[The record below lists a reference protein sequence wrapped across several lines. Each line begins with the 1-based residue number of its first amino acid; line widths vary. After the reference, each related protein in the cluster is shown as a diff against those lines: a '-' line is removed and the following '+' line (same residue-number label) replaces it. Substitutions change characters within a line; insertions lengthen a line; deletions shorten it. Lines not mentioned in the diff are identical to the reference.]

1 MAKRLSPG
9 GRRLNWTPDLPD
21 HRDRVYAAASTKR
34 LPKKVD
40 LRERE
45 GMRPVKNQGSLG
57 SCTGHAVGSYVDY
70 LNPNEPNTSRLFIY
84 YNERLLEGTVKE
96 DAGAQIRS
104 GIKAVAKFGACKESL
119 HPYRIKDF
127 DNKPS
132 KRAYADAQQNRIVSY
147 ERVKT
152 LKELKAS
159 LAEGHPVVFGMM
171 LYESFET
178 NAVAATGKVPM
189 PGKDEASLGGHA
201 VLAVGYDDK
210 TKRVLVR
217 NSWGPN
223 WGDNGHFTMPYEYI
237 ADRDLCDDFWMI
249 RK

>member
-1 MAKRLSPG
+1 MTKKFTPG
-9 GRRLNWTPDLPD
+9 GRRLNWRPDVPD
-21 HRDRVYAAASTKR
+21 HRDRLYAAAPKR

-40 LRERE
+40 LRE

-70 LNPNEPNTSRLFIY
+70 LNPGEPNASRLFIY

-96 DAGAQIRS
+96 DAGATIRS
-104 GIKAVAKFGACKESL
+104 GIKAVAKFGSCKESL
-119 HPYRIKDF
+119 HPYKLDRF
-127 DNKPS
+127 DNKPT
-132 KRAYADAQQNRIVSY
+132 KRAYANAQQNKIVSY

-152 LKELKAS
+152 LKDLKAS
-159 LAEGHPVVFGMM
+159 LAEGFPVVFGMA

-178 NAVAATGKVPM
+178 QAVTSTGVVPM
-189 PGKDEASLGGHA
+189 PGKNETFLGGHA

-217 NSWGPN
+217 NSWGKT
-223 WGDNGHFTMPYEYI
+223 WGDGGYFTMPYDYV
-237 ADRDLCDDFWMI
+237 ANTDLCDDFWTI